1 MVGAISKCNLIRDLQ
16 ISRELVCD
24 LLEVCFAA
32 DIIFFMNM
40 IVNATTNQGI
50 RIPIVYALT
59 YPI

>member
-1 MVGAISKCNLIRDLQ
+1 MQSIRDLH

-40 IVNATTNQGI
+40 IVNATNNQGI
-50 RIPIVYALT
+50 RILIVCALT